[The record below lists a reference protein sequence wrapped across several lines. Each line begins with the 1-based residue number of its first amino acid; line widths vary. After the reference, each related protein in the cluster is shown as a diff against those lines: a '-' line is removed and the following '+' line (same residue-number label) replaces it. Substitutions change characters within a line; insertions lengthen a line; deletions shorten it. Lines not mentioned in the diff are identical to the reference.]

1 MDERHEDGQVEL
13 ISLRTKPGDRD
24 RVIEA
29 DQDRRVRFVSLRVK
43 LLVGFTLLFS
53 VVFAAAYYGFY
64 LDSVVMAFVITY
76 VVLFVLVFLLSG
88 TLTRPIIALTRSA
101 QRVAEGD
108 YSNGVIP
115 EVRDGIRDETTT
127 LAEVFRQMVAK
138 IADREEELK
147 EHVRELTLTLHIQI
161 DQLKKAK
168 RVAEITESE
177 YFLQLQEKARKM
189 REAKGK

>member
-1 MDERHEDGQVEL
+1 MDERQEDGQVEL

-29 DQDRRVRFVSLRVK
+29 DQDRRARFVSLRVK

-64 LDSVVMAFVITY
+64 LDSVVVAFVITY

-108 YSNGVIP
+108 YSEGVIP
-115 EVRDGIRDETTT
+115 EVRDGIRDETAT

-147 EHVRELTLTLHIQI
+147 EHVKELTLTLHIQI

-168 RVAEITESE
+168 RVAEITDSE

>member
-1 MDERHEDGQVEL
+1 MDEGQEDRRVEL
-13 ISLRTKPGDRD
+13 ISLRAEPGDRD
-24 RVIEA
+24 RVVEA
-29 DQDRRVRFVSLRVK
+29 GRDRRVRFISLRVR

-64 LDSVVMAFVITY
+64 FDSAVAAFVIAY
-76 VVLFVLVFLLSG
+76 VVLFILVFLVSAA
-88 TLTRPIIALTRSA
+88 LTRPIIALTRSA

-108 YSNGVIP
+108 YSEGGIP
-115 EVRDGIRDETTT
+115 EVRDGIRDETAT

-138 IADREEELK
+138 IADREQELK

>member
-1 MDERHEDGQVEL
+1 MDERQEDGQVEL

-29 DQDRRVRFVSLRVK
+29 DQDRRVRFVSLQVK

-64 LDSVVMAFVITY
+64 LDSVVVAFVITY
-76 VVLFVLVFLLSG
+76 VVLFILVFLLSG

-101 QRVAEGD
+101 QRVAKGD
-108 YSNGVIP
+108 YSEGVIP
-115 EVRDGIRDETTT
+115 KVRGGIRDETTT

-138 IADREEELK
+138 IANREEELK